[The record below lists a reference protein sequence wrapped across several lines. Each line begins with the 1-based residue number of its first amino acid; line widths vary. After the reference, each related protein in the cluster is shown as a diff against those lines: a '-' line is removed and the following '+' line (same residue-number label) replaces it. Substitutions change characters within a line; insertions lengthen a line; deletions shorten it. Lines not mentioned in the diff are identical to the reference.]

1 MRTFLMWMFS
11 RSSTY
16 DPFLDLSVPIYR
28 ESESSTPSSRTSFL
42 GTLRNTVSGAT
53 GGGGSDGNKSTL
65 EKCLEKFTGECA
77 FHLFVLSPLWC

>member
-1 MRTFLMWMFS
+1 MCP

-28 ESESSTPSSRTSFL
+28 ESESTPSSRTSFL

-77 FHLFVLSPLWC
+77 LHLFVLSPLWY